1 MKKMNKKIIK
11 EKERLQ
17 MKVEKLKV
25 GTNESEDEKDSN
37 YDYDLH
43 LNNVLISG
51 GLSFDTLEPF
61 NCTSSKHF

>member
-1 MKKMNKKIIK
+1 
-11 EKERLQ
+11 